1 METIPEYLALYKDDA
16 LSDGNKFTWNIN
28 QSYYSNSRGPICY
41 VSLVQCIMDSPDNNE
56 VVIKFHSGQNQI
68 TTDKQPSVLGLMSM
82 SNPHNQTNGH
92 LELSSSEPIKLLINS
107 RPQKITIQ
115 TNNLDNTSFTPTDAI
130 FILKLEYLPLKKE
143 QDNLID
149 QQYPKL

>member
-16 LSDGNKFTWNIN
+16 VTDGNKYTWNIN
-28 QSYYSNSRGPICY
+28 QSYYSNSRGPVCY
-41 VSLVQCIMDSPDNNE
+41 VSLVQCIMDSPDTNE
-56 VVIKFHSGQNQI
+56 VVIKFHSGQNQN
-68 TTDKQPSVLGLMSM
+68 TTDKQPPVLAVMSM
-82 SNPHNQTNGH
+82 SSPHNQNSGH
-92 LELSSSEPIKLLINS
+92 LELSSSEPIKLLISS